1 MSAVLCGKN
10 TLNCKL
16 HQIAMSGYFWAM
28 FSGRF
33 CDDKLL
39 CFGSRLDRPKT
50 QDFCD
55 IIAKTILRL
64 GIRMKYMSRFMI
76 DQVNWFENVF
86 ERNLCVSMDAV

>member
-1 MSAVLCGKN
+1 
-10 TLNCKL
+10 
-16 HQIAMSGYFWAM
+16 M

-50 QDFCD
+50 QDCD

-64 GIRMKYMSRFMI
+64 GICIKYISRFMI

-86 ERNLCVSMDAV
+86 EQNLCVSMDAG